1 MTDVTKSQQEFQ
13 PEKKRFETGDVF
25 AGRYRMI
32 TRIGRGGMGDV
43 WRADDLV
50 LETPVAL
57 KLIDSSSP
65 ATRARILNEVRLAR
79 QITHRSVCRVFDVGE
94 TDGDVFF
101 SMEFVRGE
109 DLATLLGR
117 VRDRTARTAEGA
129 AHGLHREPGSELRAG
144 PRTAVRRV
152 SYLLAFVRGDSA
164 EMARQFDLA
173 AAVPESNAFAWQAR
187 TSVFAG
193 RLDAA
198 HEQFRRAIET
208 ARGRGLD
215 ESAAQ
220 LIGEDAEARALA
232 GQCGEVRQQVS
243 SALDLSRDIF
253 TLQRGGR
260 TLALCGA
267 ATEALSLSDELKR
280 RFPDATLTEQVLVPV
295 TAAILAL
302 DRGELEDA
310 RQLLEPMRPYDR
322 TQTAELWPSYL
333 RGLVWLRQK
342 QGGKATV
349 EFQYVVD
356 NRGVRPTTPLFALAH
371 LGLARAAAMSGDL
384 AKARKS
390 YEAFLAVWG
399 DADSSLQP
407 LKAAREEYGR
417 LQ

>member
-1 MTDVTKSQQEFQ
+1 
-13 PEKKRFETGDVF
+13 
-25 AGRYRMI
+25 
-32 TRIGRGGMGDV
+32 
-43 WRADDLV
+43 
-50 LETPVAL
+50 
-57 KLIDSSSP
+57 
-65 ATRARILNEVRLAR
+65 
-79 QITHRSVCRVFDVGE
+79 
-94 TDGDVFF
+94 
-101 SMEFVRGE
+101 
-109 DLATLLGR
+109 
-117 VRDRTARTAEGA
+117 
-129 AHGLHREPGSELRAG
+129 
-144 PRTAVRRV
+144 
-152 SYLLAFVRGDSA
+152 
-164 EMARQFDLA
+164 
-173 AAVPESNAFAWQAR
+173 
-187 TSVFAG
+187 
-193 RLDAA
+193 
-198 HEQFRRAIET
+198 
-208 ARGRGLD
+208 
-215 ESAAQ
+215 
-220 LIGEDAEARALA
+220 
-232 GQCGEVRQQVS
+232 VS